1 MATFHLELVAPDR
14 LTFHGEVDQVDLPG
28 IEGDFGVLANHAPTV
43 ALLRPGIVTV
53 YAGGSQTQFV
63 VMGGFAEV
71 SPQGTL
77 TVLADTAAT
86 AAEFDRAA
94 LAARITELETK
105 VRAMPQDS
113 ALDRAI
119 LQLDHFKQVNTHL
132 QGTAIH

>member
-1 MATFHLELVAPDR
+1 MATFPLELVAPDR

-28 IEGDFGVLANHAPTV
+28 IEGDFGVLAGHAPTV

-71 SPQGTL
+71 SSQGAL
-77 TVLADTAAT
+77 TVLADTAAA

-94 LAARITELETK
+94 LAAQITELEAK
-105 VRAMPQDS
+105 VRQMPQDS

-132 QGTAIH
+132 QGTAMH